1 MIRNAI
7 VLEDAA
13 LFVIF
18 SHMQRDTRSIQKPL
32 KGVGDRTV
40 RDQVIDIPQIPYP
53 YPAGDA

>member
-1 MIRNAI
+1 M
-7 VLEDAA
+7 LEDAA